1 MRMKQKPW
9 NQLKKERG
17 LYSYY
22 GEVIEEITNDMRKVE
37 NDADDTM
44 EKLELKELIE
54 IVSNK

>member
-1 MRMKQKPW
+1 MKQKPW